1 MTDVNSAAAAT
12 TPITPLPATSA
23 IVPPPAVQH
32 PLHLLDQFLQHLDSS
47 ENDASN
53 SHETVDGTSTSNDN
67 ATNQGED
74 AHKARLHRQAARDE
88 IRIRNVLRVAEFLYG
103 DSGAARTVLDNALE
117 VLDGGYGAVRC
128 YRAEQSGR
136 VVYVVRGSTHGRGG
150 GNSSRG
156 GSSSSRSSDYLCFLN
171 EVGST
176 SHAGCF
182 CPCRSFFER
191 TKVDRRAVCKHLLAA
206 RLGPYLRLGYEE
218 ITVSEVQFAH
228 IVSRHAFRPG

>member
-88 IRIRNVLRVAEFLYG
+88 
-103 DSGAARTVLDNALE
+103 SGIPAPLGLCWTTRWKSWMVDTARL
-117 VLDGGYGAVRC
+117 GAT
-128 YRAEQSGR
+128 GP
-136 VVYVVRGSTHGRGG
+136 
-150 GNSSRG
+150 NSRG
-156 GSSSSRSSDYLCFLN
+156 GLF
-171 EVGST
+171 T
-176 SHAGCF
+176 SFVAQPTDVAVATAAG
-182 CPCRSFFER
+182 
-191 TKVDRRAVCKHLLAA
+191 AA
-206 RLGPYLRLGYEE
+206 HPAPDLVIIYA
-218 ITVSEVQFAH
+218 S
-228 IVSRHAFRPG
+228 